1 MDLKEARCN
10 RAPRHPWEL
19 ARLKIVSSL
28 LQRHLPPDRPA
39 RILDIGC
46 GDAWLVEQLAA
57 RFPDNHF
64 VAIDQAFEQDELM
77 EIRWRL
83 RDEPIE
89 VFQRLQDVPDRADE
103 PVDMVLLLDVLE
115 HIEDDEGFLEDLQ
128 FHAGITA
135 DTRLMITVPAW
146 QGLFCS
152 HDAFLGHYRRYTAP
166 MLEQRLARS
175 GFAVQESGY
184 FFSGLLAARWA
195 QVLAERFH
203 APRRAARGIG
213 RQRAWPLWDAALQV
227 GLEFD
232 FAVGAALREWGVHL
246 PGLSAF
252 AIASACA
259 SPLALSTPGESLVR
273 SPRFSRTPCL

>member
-1 MDLKEARCN
+1 MDLKEARWN
-10 RAPRHPWEL
+10 RAPRHPWER
-19 ARLKIVSSL
+19 ARLKVVSSL
-28 LQRHLPPDRPA
+28 LQRRLPRGRPTK
-39 RILDIGC
+39 ILDIGC

-57 RFPDNHF
+57 RFPESHF
-64 VAIDQAFEQDELM
+64 VAIDHALEPDELM

-89 VFQRLQDVPDRADE
+89 VFQRLEDAPDRPDE

-115 HIEDDEGFLEDLQ
+115 HIEDDERFLEDLP
-128 FHAGITA
+128 FHAGISA

-152 HDAFLGHYRRYTAP
+152 HDTFLGHYRRYTTP
-166 MLEQRLARS
+166 MLERRLARS
-175 GFAVQESGY
+175 GFVVQESGY

-203 APRRAARGIG
+203 PPRRPARGIG
-213 RQRAWPLWDAALQV
+213 RQRAWPLWDAALQA
-227 GLEFD
+227 GLELD
-232 FAVGAALREWGVHL
+232 FQLGAALRDWGVHL

-252 AIASACA
+252 AIASAGPWAACREPSEA
-259 SPLALSTPGESLVR
+259 TPRRLCSAK
-273 SPRFSRTPCL
+273 